1 MEANLAKHRARAP
14 RARGAG
20 HAAVRR
26 ACAPWAIVGMAAF
39 AAMASAQPV
48 AVVTDVTGAVA
59 SSAGGPIAILASVS
73 AGERLRLA
81 PASRVALLYYGDGA
95 QYDARGAGE
104 VVVEASKPRAESGA
118 FVEPRRDSATPA
130 VRLRTADVAQ
140 GAIVMRNLGLR
151 VVAPEA
157 QVYSLRPELAW
168 TDSRTEATYEVALL
182 DATGRP
188 VYETTTRERSAALP
202 DHVALVPGASYAL
215 QVTARVRAAVA
226 QVARAEF
233 RIAPADLRERA
244 DALAPGRPAAAIA
257 DRVAYALWL
266 EQNELPDEARR
277 WWRDLARVRPH
288 DDALRRRAGGR

>member
-26 ACAPWAIVGMAAF
+26 ACAPGAIVAMAAF

-104 VVVEASKPRAESGA
+104 VVVEASKPRAES
-118 FVEPRRDSATPA
+118 
-130 VRLRTADVAQ
+130 
-140 GAIVMRNLGLR
+140 VMPCLFWSIPIRGSI
-151 VVAPEA
+151 E
-157 QVYSLRPELAW
+157 
-168 TDSRTEATYEVALL
+168 
-182 DATGRP
+182 
-188 VYETTTRERSAALP
+188 RESP
-202 DHVALVPGASYAL
+202 MKPS
-215 QVTARVRAAVA
+215 
-226 QVARAEF
+226 
-233 RIAPADLRERA
+233 
-244 DALAPGRPAAAIA
+244 ALAIAA
-257 DRVAYALWL
+257 
-266 EQNELPDEARR
+266 
-277 WWRDLARVRPH
+277 
-288 DDALRRRAGGR
+288 